1 MTVFLPA
8 ITALWLGV
16 LTSVSPCP
24 LATNLAAVSYVS
36 RGVGRPSRVA
46 LAGFFYTIGRVIA
59 YTTLAALLVA
69 SVLSSPSVSRW
80 LQEHLNQF
88 LGPLL
93 ILVGMVLLGLLDF
106 GISVAGLNETLRKRV
121 DRLGIAGAGLLG
133 IVFALSFCPVSAALY
148 FGSLLPLAVKEES
161 RYLLPA
167 IYGIGTALPV
177 LIFAGLLAFGA
188 NRLGAVFRKVTA
200 VEWYIRK
207 ITGVVILGIGLYLT
221 LTTVWRI
228 GV

>member
-8 ITALWLGV
+8 ITALWLSI

-24 LATNLAAVSYVS
+24 LATNLAAVSYVG

-46 LAGFFYTIGRVIA
+46 LAGLLYTLGRIIA
-59 YTTLAALLVA
+59 YTALAALLVA
-69 SVLSSPSVSRW
+69 SVLSSPTVSRW

-106 GISVAGLNETLRKRV
+106 GLSGAGLNDSLRERV
-121 DRLGIAGAGLLG
+121 DRLGVAGAGLLG
-133 IVFALSFCPVSAALY
+133 IVFALSLSPVSAALY
-148 FGSLLPLAVKEES
+148 FRSLLPLAVKEES

-188 NRLGAVFRKVTA
+188 NRLGAVFQEVTA

-207 ITGVVILGIGLYLT
+207 ITGFVILGIGLYLT
-221 LTTVWRI
+221 LTAVWRI